1 MIAGIGGGVR
11 HGAAALADG
20 DRLVGACPQERA
32 TRVRGAGLNA
42 SALPDE
48 ALDLLLHRL
57 GRTRREIT
65 RYVFAVDDGPA
76 PPGSAERL
84 DHHRAHASTAY
95 LTSPFDTAV
104 VVVCDHEAP
113 EVSVWTARGT
123 TLEEVP
129 WSWPGP
135 GFATVSTRCSR
146 ALGFSDAAGDQRAAA
161 LARLRPQSRDA
172 AVDRLLRFDGHAL
185 VVDAGLDSFI
195 EARRQVAGGDVQA
208 PAALAAALQ
217 GRLADLVIDF
227 LREVRARVDL
237 PQLCLGG
244 SLFHNSS
251 INTRVRQSGVFSQ
264 TFVPIDPGN
273 SGLAA
278 GAALEG
284 LGRAPS
290 PVSPFLGPS
299 YSAEETKQ
307 VLDNC
312 KLHFAWESEEDSVGV
327 AVKALRE
334 GRLVGWFDGAMEWG
348 PRALGA
354 RCILANPTAPYVLDN
369 LNRFLK
375 QREPWRGY
383 ALSGL
388 HEAVSTFF
396 DGPADTP
403 FMDCDYRPRDAARFR
418 EALPLPE
425 AAVRLQ
431 TVSETSS
438 LPRFRRLLEAFGEAT
453 GLPFLINTSFNG
465 FHEPI
470 VCSPRDAIR
479 VFYGTGLDL
488 LVMNQF
494 VVSK

>member
-1 MIAGIGGGVR
+1 MIAGIGGGGR
-11 HGAAALADG
+11 DGAVAIANG
-20 DRLVGACPQERA
+20 DRLIAACPQERA

-42 SALPDE
+42 SGLPDE
-48 ALDLLLHRL
+48 ALDLLLERI
-57 GRTRREIT
+57 GRTRREISS
-65 RYVFAVDDGPA
+65 YIFALDGEPPPA
-76 PPGSAERL
+76 NSVERL

-95 LTSPFDTAV
+95 LTSPYEASA
-104 VVVCDHEAP
+104 VVVCDHQAP
-113 EVSVWTARGT
+113 EVSVWTARGA

-129 WSWPGP
+129 WSWHGP
-135 GFATVSTRCSR
+135 GFAALSTRCSR
-146 ALGFSDAAGDQRAAA
+146 ALGFKGVAADQRAAA
-161 LARLRPQSRDA
+161 LARLRPQCREA
-172 AVDRLLRFDGHAL
+172 AVDRLMRLDVDRL

-195 EARRQVAGGDVQA
+195 EARRHGSAGDVQA

-217 GRLADLVIDF
+217 GRVSELLLEF
-227 LREVRARVDL
+227 LREVRSRVGL
-237 PQLCLGG
+237 PHLCLGG
-244 SLFHNSS
+244 SLFYNSF
-251 INTRVRQSGVFSQ
+251 INTEVRQSGVFEQ
-264 TFVPIDPGN
+264 VFVPVDPGN
-273 SGLAA
+273 GGLAV
-278 GAALEG
+278 GAALHG

-290 PVSPFLGPS
+290 QVSPFLGPS

-312 KLHFAWESEEDSVGV
+312 KLQYAWQSDSDVIGV
-327 AVKALRE
+327 AVKALRD
-334 GRLVGWFDGAMEWG
+334 GRLVGWFDGSMEWG

-375 QREPWRGY
+375 QRDPWRGY

-388 HEAVSTFF
+388 QDAVPTYFE
-396 DGPADTP
+396 GPPDSP
-403 FMDCDYRPRDAARFR
+403 LMDCDFRPRDAARFR
-418 EALPLPE
+418 EALPYPD

-438 LPRFRRLLEAFGEAT
+438 PPRFRRLLEAFGQVT

-470 VCSPRDAIR
+470 VCSPRDAVR
-479 VFYGTGLDL
+479 VFYGTGLDV

-494 VVSK
+494 VMSK